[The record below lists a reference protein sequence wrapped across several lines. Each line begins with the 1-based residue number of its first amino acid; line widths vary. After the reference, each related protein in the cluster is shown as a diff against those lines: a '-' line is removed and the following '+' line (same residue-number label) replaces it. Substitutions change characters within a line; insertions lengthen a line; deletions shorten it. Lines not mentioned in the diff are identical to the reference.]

1 MSTPR
6 IVPLD
11 DGVAPL
17 VAEASPSWAAA
28 LPAWRESMAAGRST
42 LLVALTDTI
51 AVEVAAG
58 RGVPSGVRPAAVGIA
73 QLLHEAVPEVRN
85 VGVLESHRGRGIGT
99 ALMAEAERLAA
110 PAGRMRLGVGIDNP
124 SARRLYERLG
134 YRPTGKVE
142 TTTYDFVD
150 ADGIT
155 RSATETDEW
164 MEKELESR

>member
-1 MSTPR
+1 MTAHR

-11 DGVAPL
+11 DDVAPL

-51 AVEVAAG
+51 
-58 RGVPSGVRPAAVGIA
+58 AVGIA

-110 PAGRMRLGVGIDNP
+110 PAGRLRLGVGLDNP
-124 SARRLYERLG
+124 AARRLYERLG
-134 YRPTGKVE
+134 YRATGEVE
-142 TTTYDFVD
+142 TTTYDYVD
-150 ADGIT
+150 ADGAT

-164 MEKELESR
+164 MERELRSR

>member
-1 MSTPR
+1 MTAHR

-11 DGVAPL
+11 DDIAPL
-17 VAEASPSWAAA
+17 VTEASPSWAAA

-51 AVEVAAG
+51 AVDVAAG

-110 PAGRMRLGVGIDNP
+110 PVGRMRLGVGIDNP